1 MNYFDRFK
9 LRMKLGGTSL
19 RDEMRINAKNILNE
33 TFDDDLSKTD
43 EVYMWQLGKLKAEDY
58 EDEKQLRIRLFG
70 EKFST
75 ANGCTIT
82 FQTMLDTDIEVG
94 DILYLKQDDEFWI
107 CTASK
112 KIADIHYQ
120 GTLTLCNWILKWQ
133 NSKGDILEYPC
144 QDINSTQYNSGEQS
158 NQNFTIGS
166 AQHMITLPA
175 DENTIRL
182 ASPTRC
188 YLDKNTEFPTVYK
201 VTQNDTT
208 SYNYGKKGLAKVTFY
223 EDIRNHEKDRPDL
236 GICDYIEVKE
246 NDNQDNSTDETPVT
260 DMYSEISYTTLN
272 IKCGG
277 SAKTFISHFY
287 NSDKTENTEIIPK
300 WQITCDFVDKL
311 NIIESGNSIKISIS
325 DKSHVD
331 ETFVLSLTDENDNYY
346 SAITVTIKSLL

>member
-9 LRMKLGGTSL
+9 LRMNLGGTSL
-19 RDEMRINAKNILNE
+19 RNEMEKNAQNILNE
-33 TFDDDLSKTD
+33 IFDDDISKTD
-43 EVYMWQLGKLKAEDY
+43 EVYFWQLGKIKPEDY
-58 EDEKQLRIRLFG
+58 EDDKQLRVRLFG

-94 DILYLKQDDEFWI
+94 DILYFKQDDEFWI

-112 KIADIHYQ
+112 RIANVHYQ

-133 NSKGDILEYPC
+133 NSKGTIFEYPC

-166 AQHMITLPA
+166 AQHMVTLPA
-175 DENTIRL
+175 DENTIL
-182 ASPTRC
+182 LSSPIRC
-188 YLDKNTEFPTVYK
+188 YLDKNTEYPTVYK
-201 VTQNDTT
+201 ITQNDTT
-208 SYNYGKKGLAKVTFY
+208 SYNYGKKGLVKVTFF

-236 GICDYIEVKE
+236 GICDYIEVD
-246 NDNQDNSTDETPVT
+246 DNKKDDDTEEIPTDI
-260 DMYSEISYTTLN
+260 YSEIGYSSLI

-287 NSDKTENTEIIPK
+287 NSDKMENTEIVPK
-300 WQITCDFVDKL
+300 WKITCDFIDKL
-311 NIIESGNSIKISIS
+311 KITESGNSIKISIS
-325 DKSHVD
+325 DKSYVD
-331 ETFVLSLTDENDNYY
+331 ETFVLSLTDENNNYY
-346 SAITVTIKSLL
+346 SAITVTVKSLL